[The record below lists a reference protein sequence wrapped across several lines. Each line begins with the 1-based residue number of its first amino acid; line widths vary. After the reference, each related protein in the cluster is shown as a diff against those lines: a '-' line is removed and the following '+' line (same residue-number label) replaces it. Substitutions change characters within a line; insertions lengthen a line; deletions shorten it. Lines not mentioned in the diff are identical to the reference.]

1 MGKITYLLGNYMSK
15 RDSIIR
21 LSITSQVIN
30 TSLFNNIRVNEPLV
44 ASLMLDKFKEFLDDL
59 YFTDIERQII
69 LIKFL
74 RNEKDIDT
82 IRNILNFV
90 KNCELKKDYEVIIM
104 EWNLNKSD
112 FIRYCNLEPLDGFAL
127 SYSKEQNDKV
137 LSSRKEFKQHILDT
151 IIDLNNTFLENLVTY
166 ESVDVDEEEE

>member
-1 MGKITYLLGNYMSK
+1 MGKITYLLGKCMSK

-21 LSITSQVIN
+21 LSISSQVIN
-30 TSLFNNIRVNEPLV
+30 TTLFNNIRVSEPLV
-44 ASLMLDKFKEFLDDL
+44 ASLMLNKFKEFLNDT
-59 YFTDIERQII
+59 YFTNIERQII

-82 IRNILNFV
+82 IRDILNFI
-90 KNCELKKDYEVIIM
+90 KTCDLKTDYEIIVM

-127 SYSKEQNDKV
+127 SYTKEENDRA
-137 LSSRKEFKQHILDT
+137 LNARQEFKQHILDT
-151 IIDLNNTFLENLVTY
+151 IININNTFLDNLVTY
-166 ESVDVDEEEE
+166 ESVDVDEEED